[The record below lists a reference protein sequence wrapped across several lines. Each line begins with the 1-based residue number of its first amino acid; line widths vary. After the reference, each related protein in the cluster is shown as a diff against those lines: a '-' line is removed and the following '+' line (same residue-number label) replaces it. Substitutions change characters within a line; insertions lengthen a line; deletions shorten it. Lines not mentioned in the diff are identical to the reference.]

1 MRLFAALFALLITAA
16 LPVAVHAQT
25 QAPAT
30 TVSDAQASVDAVQS
44 YLQNLRTLRAKF
56 VQTAPDGT
64 QTSGDF
70 QLKRPGRMRF
80 DYAAP
85 VTDFIVADGRFIY
98 YYDGQM
104 RETANAPIS
113 HSLADF
119 FLREKISLDGDIKVT
134 DVRTQNGLLMVT
146 LVQAKDAGAG
156 SLTIGLTQAPR
167 MQLKSWLIQ
176 DPQGGVTQVELFD
189 IAEGISLDND
199 RFHYYDPKR
208 RDRSYN

>member
-25 QAPAT
+25 QAPAM

-146 LVQAKDAGAG
+146 LVQAKDVGAG

>member
-1 MRLFAALFALLITAA
+1 MPMRLFAATLALLVA
-16 LPVAVHAQT
+16 LTLPAFAQA
-25 QAPAT
+25 QNAP
-30 TVSDAQASVDAVQS
+30 VSDAQAGVAAVQD

-64 QTSGDF
+64 QTNGDF
-70 QLKRPGRMRF
+70 LLKRPGRMRF

-104 RETANAPIS
+104 RETSNAPIS

-119 FLREKISLDGDIKVT
+119 FLREKITLGGDIKVT
-134 DVRTQNGLLMVT
+134 DVRNENGLLMVT

-156 SLTIGLTQAPR
+156 SLTIGLTQGAR
-167 MQLKSWLIQ
+167 LQLKTWLIR
-176 DPQGGVTQVELFD
+176 DPQGSVTQVELFD

-199 RFHYYDPKR
+199 TFHYYDPKR
-208 RDRSYN
+208 RDRGYN

>member
-16 LPVAVHAQT
+16 LPIAVHAQT

-30 TVSDAQASVDAVQS
+30 TVSDAQGSVAAVQS

-146 LVQAKDAGAG
+146 LVQAKDVGAG